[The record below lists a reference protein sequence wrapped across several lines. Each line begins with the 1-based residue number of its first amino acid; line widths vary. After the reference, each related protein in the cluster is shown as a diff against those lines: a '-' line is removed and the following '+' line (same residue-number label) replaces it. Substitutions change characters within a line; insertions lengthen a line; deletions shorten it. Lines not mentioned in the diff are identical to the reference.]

1 MNSYRATGVIR
12 QVPLPPA
19 YRPLTKTS
27 RKQFEIGFTPTK
39 ALNRVL
45 CSTFDAKILADERSA
60 GSFFSPPGFVT
71 TEGTLIGYTI
81 ASQ

>member
-1 MNSYRATGVIR
+1 M
-12 QVPLPPA
+12 
-19 YRPLTKTS
+19 
-27 RKQFEIGFTPTK
+27 GFTPTK

-60 GSFFSPPGFVT
+60 GSFFFSPGFVT

>member
-27 RKQFEIGFTPTK
+27 KKQFEIGFTPTK

-45 CSTFDAKILADERSA
+45 SSTFDAKIQADERSA
-60 GSFFSPPGFVT
+60 GSFIFSWFC
-71 TEGTLIGYTI
+71 YN
-81 ASQ
+81 